1 MLKIWGR
8 PTSIHTQRVLWTCVE
23 AGLPFELIPAS
34 ATMGPDGHISGGG
47 RAYGIVDTPEY
58 RAMNPNGTIPTMDDD
73 GYIIWESNS
82 ICRYLAQTYAPQAL
96 YGDNVKCLGLAS
108 QWMDWTNTQLEPGL
122 HILVM
127 ELVRLSTDKRNP
139 ANVEKTRCE
148 IIPTLERLD
157 RHLSECSYVAGD
169 DFTIGDIATGCAV
182 HRWTLFDLETPNLP
196 YLRAWQAHLAERE
209 GFGQHVGPREKH
221 LH

>member
-1 MLKIWGR
+1 
-8 PTSIHTQRVLWTCVE
+8 
-23 AGLPFELIPAS
+23 
-34 ATMGPDGHISGGG
+34 MGPGGHISGGG
-47 RAYGIVDTPEY
+47 KAYGIVDTSEY

-96 YGDNVKCLGLAS
+96 YGDTVKCLGLAS
-108 QWMDWTNTQLEPGL
+108 QWMDWANTQLEPGL
-122 HILVM
+122 HVLVM

-157 RHLSECSYVAGD
+157 RHLSERSYVAGD

-196 YLRAWQAHLAERE
+196 YLRAWQARLAKRE
-209 GFGQHVGPREKH
+209 GFGQHVGPRERH
-221 LH
+221 LQ